1 MLADTPYPH
10 MFNAPLEAM
19 YGDSGY
25 IGLVVPEDYK
35 PRLPFDTSPRIRVKG
50 EMNGNYVEGAF
61 VPLAGKHY
69 IMVSKRLR
77 KLIGA
82 EVGDIVNFCFEIADP
97 NEVRTPPELAE
108 VFAEDTEMAERWE
121 TWPKGKRRS
130 LFYKFE
136 KAKTVATKQR
146 YVEQTLE
153 ELLTME
159 TAR

>member
-1 MLADTPYPH
+1 MIGDYPH

-19 YGDSGY
+19 YGESGY
-25 IGLVVPEDYK
+25 IGLVVPEEYK
-35 PRLPFDTSPRIRVKG
+35 PRLPFDQMPRIRVKG
-50 EMNGNYVEGAF
+50 EMNGVYVEGAF

-82 EVGDIVNFCFEIADP
+82 ELGDVVNFCFEIADQ

-108 VFAEDTEMAERWE
+108 VLAEDPEMAERWD

-136 KAKTVATKQR
+136 KAKTPETKQR
-146 YVEQTLE
+146 YVEQVME
-153 ELLTME
+153 DLLNTKATDE
-159 TAR
+159 

>member
-1 MLADTPYPH
+1 MTGDFSH

-19 YGDSGY
+19 YGESGY
-25 IGLVVPEDYK
+25 VGLVVPEDYK
-35 PRLPFDTSPRIRVKG
+35 PRLPFAEMPRIRVKG
-50 EMNGNYVEGAF
+50 EMNGVYVEGTF

-77 KLIGA
+77 KQIGA
-82 EVGDIVNFCFEIADP
+82 ELGDIVNFCFEIADQ

-108 VFAEDTEMAERWE
+108 VFGEDPELAETWE

-136 KAKTVATKQR
+136 KAKTDATKQR
-146 YVEQTLE
+146 YVEQVID
-153 ELLTME
+153 ELLNSGAE
-159 TAR
+159 K

>member
-1 MLADTPYPH
+1 MVGDYPH

-25 IGLVVPEDYK
+25 IGLVVPQDYK
-35 PRLPFDTSPRIRVKG
+35 PRLPFDKMPRIRVKG
-50 EMNGNYVEGAF
+50 EMNGIYVEGAF

-77 KLIGA
+77 KMIGA
-82 EVGDIVNFCFEIADP
+82 DLGDIVNFCFEIADQ

-108 VFAEDTEMAERWE
+108 VFSEDFELKEKWE
-121 TWPKGKRRS
+121 GWPKGKRRS

-136 KAKTVATKQR
+136 KAKTAATKQR
-146 YVEQTLE
+146 YVEQVIE
-153 ELLTME
+153 ELINLE
-159 TAR
+159 AKSE